1 MAENLKSVIIIE
13 ETKDEVKSEVADAAA
28 APTVS
33 IEIAE
38 QTATGFDLFKWRNLV
53 AFWIFGYSNYLPY
66 FLIIYGCFDFSLN
79 GFILLLGAVPALLCK
94 ISPFFM
100 SSFFM

>member
-1 MAENLKSVIIIE
+1 MAENIKSVTIIE
-13 ETKDEVKSEVADAAA
+13 ETKDQVKSEVATAA
-28 APTVS
+28 VS

-38 QTATGFDLFKWRNLV
+38 QTASGYNFCKWRNLV

>member
-1 MAENLKSVIIIE
+1 MSEKIKSVTIIE
-13 ETKDEVKSEVADAAA
+13 ETKDQVKSDADTAA
-28 APTVS
+28 VS
-33 IEIAE
+33 ITIAE
-38 QTATGFDLFKWRNLV
+38 QTASGYNWCKWRNLV
-53 AFWIFGYSNYLPY
+53 AFWIFGYTNYLPY